1 MQSEFGFATSLYATF
16 SDILGIAGTFV
27 LFGLM
32 CCIALIFI
40 IIEVPETRNKTLEMI
55 EAEMSK

>member
-1 MQSEFGFATSLYATF
+1 MQSECGFATSLST
-16 SDILGIAGTFV
+16 DTLGIEGAFV

-32 CCIALIFI
+32 CCLALVFI